1 MVQLNEKQIRYL
13 TENKYSVNVDGTYYR
28 NVAVLYIDDN
38 TDGNPNKIE
47 VYSIFDPNEGKLGI
61 RIANTKP
68 INNSKIKS
76 IVDNIRKY
84 ITEIHIGINDGL
96 LKLAGNIS
104 DNNTD
109 ESIDNNK
116 SDKTVIIKSDK
127 LTSKY
132 SVIIEK
138 VSAYIPAD
146 RYYLKVNSKKGKREL
161 AVYKKFPKE
170 DRKIAVLDIPESEY
184 ADMTENTKYEL
195 SEILKEGS
203 DK

>member
-1 MVQLNEKQIRYL
+1 MQLNEKQIRYL
-13 TENKYSVNVDGTYYR
+13 TDNKYSVNVDGTYYR

-47 VYSIFDPNEGKLGI
+47 VYSVFDPNEGKLGI

-68 INNSKIKS
+68 INKSKIKS

-96 LKLAGNIS
+96 LKLAGNTS

-109 ESIDNNK
+109 KTIDNNK
-116 SDKTVIIKSDK
+116 SDK
-127 LTSKY
+127 LTGKY
-132 SVIIEK
+132 SAIIEK

-170 DRKIAVLDIPESEY
+170 DRKIVVLDIPESEY
-184 ADMTENTKYEL
+184 ADMTENTKHEL

>member
-1 MVQLNEKQIRYL
+1 MQLNEKQIRYL
-13 TENKYSVNVDGTYYR
+13 TDNKYSVNVDGTYYR

-38 TDGNPNKIE
+38 ADNTPNKIE
-47 VYSIFDPNEGKLGI
+47 VYSIFDPNEGKLGT

-68 INNSKIKS
+68 ITKSTGKI
-76 IVDNIRKY
+76 IEQIRNH
-84 ITEIHIGINDGL
+84 ITGIHIGINNEL
-96 LKLAGNIS
+96 LKLAGNTS

-109 ESIDNNK
+109 KSID
-116 SDKTVIIKSDK
+116 TKSDK
-127 LTSKY
+127 LISKY
-132 SVIIEK
+132 SAIIEK

-146 RYYLKVNSKKGKREL
+146 RYYLKVNNKKVHREL

-170 DRKIAVLDIPESEY
+170 DRKVIVLDIPESVY

-195 SEILKEGS
+195 TDFVKEGS

>member
-1 MVQLNEKQIRYL
+1 MVQLNNNQIRYL
-13 TENKYSVNVDGTYYR
+13 TENKYSANVDGVYYR
-28 NVAVLYIDDN
+28 NIAVLYIDDN
-38 TDGNPNKIE
+38 ADNTPNKIE
-47 VYSIFDPNEGKLGI
+47 VYSIFDPNEGKLGT

-68 INNSKIKS
+68 ITKSTEKI
-76 IVDNIRKY
+76 IEQIRNH
-84 ITEIHIGINDGL
+84 ITGIHIGINNEL
-96 LKLAGNIS
+96 LKLAGNTS

-109 ESIDNNK
+109 KSIDTK
-116 SDKTVIIKSDK
+116 SDKSTG
-127 LTSKY
+127 KY
-132 SVIIEK
+132 SAIIEK

-184 ADMTENTKYEL
+184 VDMTENTKYEL

>member
-1 MVQLNEKQIRYL
+1 MQLNEKQIRYL
-13 TENKYSVNVDGTYYR
+13 TDNKYSVNVDGTYYR

-47 VYSIFDPNEGKLGI
+47 VYSIFEPNEGKLGI

-84 ITEIHIGINDGL
+84 ITEIHIRILDGL
-96 LKLAGNIS
+96 LKLAGNTS

-109 ESIDNNK
+109 KSIDTK
-116 SDKTVIIKSDK
+116 SDKTVITKSDK

-132 SVIIEK
+132 SAIIEK

-146 RYYLKVNSKKGKREL
+146 RYYLKVNNKKVYREL

-170 DRKIAVLDIPESEY
+170 DRKVIVLDIPESEY

>member
-1 MVQLNEKQIRYL
+1 MQLNEKQIRYL
-13 TENKYSVNVDGTYYR
+13 TDNKYSVNVDGTYYR

-47 VYSIFDPNEGKLGI
+47 VYSVFDPNEGKLGI

-68 INNSKIKS
+68 INKSKIKS

-96 LKLAGNIS
+96 LKLAGNTS

-109 ESIDNNK
+109 KTIDNNK
-116 SDKTVIIKSDK
+116 SDK
-127 LTSKY
+127 LTGKY
-132 SVIIEK
+132 SAIIEK

-170 DRKIAVLDIPESEY
+170 DRKIVVLDIPESEY

>member
-1 MVQLNEKQIRYL
+1 MVQLNNNQIRYL
-13 TENKYSVNVDGTYYR
+13 TENKYSANVDGVYYR
-28 NVAVLYIDDN
+28 NIAVLYIDDN
-38 TDGNPNKIE
+38 ADNTPNKIE
-47 VYSIFDPNEGKLGI
+47 VYSIFDPNEGKLGT

-68 INNSKIKS
+68 ITKSTEKI
-76 IVDNIRKY
+76 IEQIRNH
-84 ITEIHIGINDGL
+84 ITGIHIGINNEL
-96 LKLAGNIS
+96 LKLAGNTS

-109 ESIDNNK
+109 KSVNNN
-116 SDKTVIIKSDK
+116 KSDK

-132 SVIIEK
+132 SEIIEK

>member
-1 MVQLNEKQIRYL
+1 MQLNEKQIRYL
-13 TENKYSVNVDGTYYR
+13 TDNKYSANVDGVYYR
-28 NVAVLYIDDN
+28 NIAVLYIDDN
-38 TDGNPNKIE
+38 ADNTPNKIE
-47 VYSIFDPNEGKLGI
+47 VYSIFDPNEGKLGT

-68 INNSKIKS
+68 ITKSTEKI
-76 IVDNIRKY
+76 IEQIRNH
-84 ITEIHIGINDGL
+84 ITGIHIGINNEL
-96 LKLAGNIS
+96 LKLAGNTS

-109 ESIDNNK
+109 KSIDTKSNK
-116 SDKTVIIKSDK
+116 STG
-127 LTSKY
+127 KY
-132 SVIIEK
+132 SAIIEK

-170 DRKIAVLDIPESEY
+170 DRKVIVLDIPESEY

>member
-1 MVQLNEKQIRYL
+1 MELNEKQIRYL
-13 TENKYSVNVDGTYYR
+13 TDNKYSVNVDGTYYR

-47 VYSIFDPNEGKLGI
+47 VYSVFDPNEGKLGI

-68 INNSKIKS
+68 INNSRIKS

-84 ITEIHIGINDGL
+84 ITEIHIGILDEL
-96 LKLAGNIS
+96 LKLAGTTS

-109 ESIDNNK
+109 KSIDNN
-116 SDKTVIIKSDK
+116 KSDK

-132 SVIIEK
+132 SAIIEK

-170 DRKIAVLDIPESEY
+170 DRKIVVLDIPESEY

>member
-1 MVQLNEKQIRYL
+1 MQLNEKQIRYL
-13 TENKYSVNVDGTYYR
+13 TDNKYSVNVDGTYYR

-47 VYSIFDPNEGKLGI
+47 VYSIFNPNEGKLGI

-68 INNSKIKS
+68 INNSTIKS

-84 ITEIHIGINDGL
+84 ITEIHIVINDGL
-96 LKLAGNIS
+96 LKLAGNTS

-109 ESIDNNK
+109 KSIDNNK
-116 SDKTVIIKSDK
+116 SDK
-127 LTSKY
+127 LTGKY
-132 SVIIEK
+132 SAIIEK
-138 VSAYIPAD
+138 ISAYIPAD

>member
-1 MVQLNEKQIRYL
+1 MNQLNEKQIRYL
-13 TENKYSVNVDGTYYR
+13 IDNKYSANVDGTYYR
-28 NVAVLYIDDN
+28 NIAVLYIDDNTDDN

-68 INNSKIKS
+68 INNSIKKS

-84 ITEIHIGINDGL
+84 ITGIHIGINDGL
-96 LKLAGNIS
+96 LKLAENIS
-104 DNNTD
+104 DSNTD
-109 ESIDNNK
+109 KSTDTK
-116 SDKTVIIKSDK
+116 SDKPTNKHSA
-127 LTSKY
+127 
-132 SVIIEK
+132 IIEK

-146 RYYLKVNSKKGKREL
+146 RYYLKVNPKKGKREL

-184 ADMTENTKYEL
+184 TDMTENTKYEL

>member
-1 MVQLNEKQIRYL
+1 MVQLNNNQIRYL
-13 TENKYSVNVDGTYYR
+13 TENKYSANVDGVYYR
-28 NVAVLYIDDN
+28 NIAVLYIDDN
-38 TDGNPNKIE
+38 ADNTPNKIE

-68 INNSKIKS
+68 ITKSTEKI
-76 IVDNIRKY
+76 IEQIRNH
-84 ITEIHIGINDGL
+84 ITGIHIGINNEL
-96 LKLAGNIS
+96 LKLAGNTS

-109 ESIDNNK
+109 KSIDTK
-116 SDKTVIIKSDK
+116 SDKSTGKYSAIIKK
-127 LTSKY
+127 VSKY
-132 SVIIEK
+132 T
-138 VSAYIPAD
+138 PAN
-146 RYYLKVNSKKGKREL
+146 RYYLKVNNKKVYREL

-170 DRKIAVLDIPESEY
+170 DRKVIVLDIPESVY

>member
-1 MVQLNEKQIRYL
+1 MQLNEKQIRYL
-13 TENKYSVNVDGTYYR
+13 TDNKYSVNVDGTYYR

-47 VYSIFDPNEGKLGI
+47 VYSVFDPNEGKLGI

-68 INNSKIKS
+68 INKSKIKS

-96 LKLAGNIS
+96 LKLAGNTS

-109 ESIDNNK
+109 KTIDNNK
-116 SDKTVIIKSDK
+116 SDK
-127 LTSKY
+127 LTGKY
-132 SVIIEK
+132 SAIIEK

-184 ADMTENTKYEL
+184 ADMTENTKHEL

>member
-1 MVQLNEKQIRYL
+1 MVQLNNNQIRYL
-13 TENKYSVNVDGTYYR
+13 TENKYSANVDGVYYR
-28 NVAVLYIDDN
+28 NIAVLYIDDN
-38 TDGNPNKIE
+38 ADNTPNKIE

-68 INNSKIKS
+68 ITKSTEKI
-76 IVDNIRKY
+76 IEQIRNH
-84 ITEIHIGINDGL
+84 ITGIHIGINNEL
-96 LKLAGNIS
+96 LKLAGNTS

-109 ESIDNNK
+109 KSIDTK
-116 SDKTVIIKSDK
+116 SDKSTGKYSAIIKK
-127 LTSKY
+127 VSKY
-132 SVIIEK
+132 T
-138 VSAYIPAD
+138 PAD
-146 RYYLKVNSKKGKREL
+146 RYYLKVNNKKVYREL

-170 DRKIAVLDIPESEY
+170 DRKVIVLDIPESVY

>member
-1 MVQLNEKQIRYL
+1 MQLNEKQIRYL
-13 TENKYSVNVDGTYYR
+13 TDNKYSVNVDGTYYR

-68 INNSKIKS
+68 INNSRIKS

-84 ITEIHIGINDGL
+84 ITEIHIGILDEL
-96 LKLAGNIS
+96 LKLAENTS

-109 ESIDNNK
+109 KSIDNNK
-116 SDKTVIIKSDK
+116 SDKTVITESDK
-127 LTSKY
+127 LTGKY
-132 SVIIEK
+132 SAIIEK

-170 DRKIAVLDIPESEY
+170 DRKIVVLDIPESEY

>member
-1 MVQLNEKQIRYL
+1 MNQLNEKQIRYL
-13 TENKYSVNVDGTYYR
+13 IDNKYSANVDGTYYR

-68 INNSKIKS
+68 INNSIKKS

-96 LKLAGNIS
+96 LKLAGNTS

-109 ESIDNNK
+109 K
-116 SDKTVIIKSDK
+116 STDTKSDK
-127 LTSKY
+127 LTGKHSA
-132 SVIIEK
+132 IIEK

-146 RYYLKVNSKKGKREL
+146 RYYLKVNPKKGKREL
-161 AVYKKFPKE
+161 AIYKKFPKE
-170 DRKIAVLDIPESEY
+170 DRKIIVLDIPESEY
-184 ADMTENTKYEL
+184 TDMTENTKYEL
-195 SEILKEGS
+195 VDILKEGS

>member
-1 MVQLNEKQIRYL
+1 MVQLNNNQIRYL
-13 TENKYSVNVDGTYYR
+13 TENKYSANVDGVYYR
-28 NVAVLYIDDN
+28 NIAVLYIDDN
-38 TDGNPNKIE
+38 ADNTPNKIE
-47 VYSIFDPNEGKLGI
+47 VYLIFDPNEGKLGI

-68 INNSKIKS
+68 ITKSTEKI
-76 IVDNIRKY
+76 IEQIRNH
-84 ITEIHIGINDGL
+84 ITGIHIGINNEL
-96 LKLAGNIS
+96 LKLAGNTS

-109 ESIDNNK
+109 KSIDTK
-116 SDKTVIIKSDK
+116 SDKSNGKYSAIIKK
-127 LTSKY
+127 VSKY
-132 SVIIEK
+132 T
-138 VSAYIPAD
+138 PAD
-146 RYYLKVNSKKGKREL
+146 RYYLKVNNKKVYREL

>member
-1 MVQLNEKQIRYL
+1 MQLNEKQIRYL
-13 TENKYSVNVDGTYYR
+13 TDNKYSVNVDGTYYR

-68 INNSKIKS
+68 ITKSTEKI
-76 IVDNIRKY
+76 IEQIRNH
-84 ITEIHIGINDGL
+84 ITGIHIGINNEL
-96 LKLAGNIS
+96 LKLAGNTS

-109 ESIDNNK
+109 KSIDTK
-116 SDKTVIIKSDK
+116 SDKSTGKYSAIIK
-127 LTSKY
+127 
-132 SVIIEK
+132 K

-146 RYYLKVNSKKGKREL
+146 RYYLKVNNKKVYREL

-170 DRKIAVLDIPESEY
+170 DRKVIVLDIPESEY

>member
-1 MVQLNEKQIRYL
+1 MQLNEKQIRYL

-47 VYSIFDPNEGKLGI
+47 VYSIFNPNEGKLGI

-68 INNSKIKS
+68 INNSTIKS

-84 ITEIHIGINDGL
+84 ITEIHIVINDGL
-96 LKLAGNIS
+96 LKLAGNTS

-109 ESIDNNK
+109 KSIDNNK
-116 SDKTVIIKSDK
+116 SDK
-127 LTSKY
+127 LTGKY
-132 SVIIEK
+132 SEITEK

>member
-1 MVQLNEKQIRYL
+1 MQLNEKQIRYL
-13 TENKYSVNVDGTYYR
+13 TDNKYSVNVDGTYYR

-84 ITEIHIGINDGL
+84 ITEIHIRILDGL
-96 LKLAGNIS
+96 LKLAGNTS

-109 ESIDNNK
+109 KSIDTK
-116 SDKTVIIKSDK
+116 SDKSTEKYSAIIKK
-127 LTSKY
+127 VSKY
-132 SVIIEK
+132 T
-138 VSAYIPAD
+138 PAD
-146 RYYLKVNSKKGKREL
+146 RYYLKVNNKKLYREL

-170 DRKIAVLDIPESEY
+170 DRKVIVLDIPESEY

>member
-1 MVQLNEKQIRYL
+1 MQLNEKQIRYL
-13 TENKYSVNVDGTYYR
+13 TDNKYSVNVDGTYYR

-38 TDGNPNKIE
+38 ADNTPNKIE
-47 VYSIFDPNEGKLGI
+47 VYSIFDPNEGKLGT

-68 INNSKIKS
+68 ITKSTEKI
-76 IVDNIRKY
+76 IEQIRNH
-84 ITEIHIGINDGL
+84 ITGIHIGINNEL
-96 LKLAGNIS
+96 LKLAGNTS

-109 ESIDNNK
+109 KYIDNNK
-116 SDKTVIIKSDK
+116 SDKTVITKSDK
-127 LTSKY
+127 LISKY
-132 SVIIEK
+132 SAIIEK

>member
-1 MVQLNEKQIRYL
+1 MVQLNNNQIRYL
-13 TENKYSVNVDGTYYR
+13 TENKYSANVDGVYYR
-28 NVAVLYIDDN
+28 NIAVLYIDDN
-38 TDGNPNKIE
+38 ADNTPNKIE
-47 VYSIFDPNEGKLGI
+47 VYSIFDPNEFKLGI

-68 INNSKIKS
+68 ITKSTEKIIEK
-76 IVDNIRKY
+76 IRNH
-84 ITEIHIGINDGL
+84 ITGIHIGINNEL
-96 LKLAGNIS
+96 LKLAGNTS

-109 ESIDNNK
+109 KSIDTK
-116 SDKTVIIKSDK
+116 SDKSTGKYSTIIKK
-127 LTSKY
+127 VSKY
-132 SVIIEK
+132 T
-138 VSAYIPAD
+138 PAE
-146 RYYLKVNSKKGKREL
+146 RYYLKVNNKKVYREL

>member
-1 MVQLNEKQIRYL
+1 MQLNEKQIRYL
-13 TENKYSVNVDGTYYR
+13 TDNKYSVNVDGTYYR

-47 VYSIFDPNEGKLGI
+47 VYSVFDPNEGKLGI

-68 INNSKIKS
+68 INNSTIKS

-84 ITEIHIGINDGL
+84 ITEMHIGILYGL
-96 LKLAGNIS
+96 LKLAGNTS
-104 DNNTD
+104 DNKADNKPNKVSD
-109 ESIDNNK
+109 KSIDTK
-116 SDKTVIIKSDK
+116 SDKPTG
-127 LTSKY
+127 KY
-132 SVIIEK
+132 SAIIEK
-138 VSAYIPAD
+138 VSKYTPAD
-146 RYYLKVNSKKGKREL
+146 RYYLKVNNKKVYREL

-170 DRKIAVLDIPESEY
+170 DRKVIVLDIPESEY

>member
-1 MVQLNEKQIRYL
+1 MQLNEKQIRYL
-13 TENKYSVNVDGTYYR
+13 TDNKYSVNVDGTYYR

-47 VYSIFDPNEGKLGI
+47 VYSVFNTDEGKLGI

-68 INNSKIKS
+68 INNSRIKT

-84 ITEIHIGINDGL
+84 ITEIHIGILDGL
-96 LKLAGNIS
+96 LKLAGNTS

-109 ESIDNNK
+109 NSIDNNK
-116 SDKTVIIKSDK
+116 SDKV
-127 LTSKY
+127 TSKY
-132 SVIIEK
+132 SAIIEK

-146 RYYLKVNSKKGKREL
+146 RYYLKVNSKKSKREL